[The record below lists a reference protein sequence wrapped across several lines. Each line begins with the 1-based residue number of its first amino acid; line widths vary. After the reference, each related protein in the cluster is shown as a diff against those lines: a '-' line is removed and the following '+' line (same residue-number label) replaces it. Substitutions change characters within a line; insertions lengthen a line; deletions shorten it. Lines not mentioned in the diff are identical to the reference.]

1 MCCAGARRA
10 MKSNMARK
18 RTLLICDDDGT
29 FCLEVARV
37 LTDAGWEV
45 IAEVG
50 VATAAIAVAR
60 SVHPEVVL
68 LDANLPGLPGVEAI
82 PAIVEA
88 GAAVVICSALGPGD
102 GSALR
107 AGASAVVD
115 KADVAAL
122 PEVLASIFQ
131 PA

>member
-1 MCCAGARRA
+1 MLRRLPSGDED
-10 MKSNMARK
+10 SNMALK
-18 RTLLICDDDGT
+18 HTALICDDDDT
-29 FCLEVARV
+29 FCLEVARL
-37 LTDAGWEV
+37 LTDTGWEV

-60 SVHPEVVL
+60 SVHPELVI

-82 PAIVEA
+82 PAILAA
-88 GAAVVICSALGPGD
+88 GAAVVVCSAHGPGD

-115 KADVAAL
+115 KADMATL
-122 PEVLASIFQ
+122 PGLLASIFQ

>member
-1 MCCAGARRA
+1 
-10 MKSNMARK
+10 MAFK
-18 RTLLICDDDGT
+18 HTVLICDDDDT
-29 FCLEVARV
+29 FCLEVARL

-50 VATAAIAVAR
+50 VAAAAVAVAR
-60 SVHPEVVL
+60 SVHPEVVI
-68 LDANLPGLPGVEAI
+68 LDANLPGLPGVESI
-82 PAIVEA
+82 PAILDA
-88 GAAVVICSALGPGD
+88 GAAVVVCSAFGPGD

-115 KADVAAL
+115 KTDRVAL
-122 PEVLASIFQ
+122 PDVLASIFQ

>member
-1 MCCAGARRA
+1 

-18 RTLLICDDDGT
+18 HTVLICDDDDA
-29 FCLEVARV
+29 FCLEVAHL

-50 VATAAIAVAR
+50 VTTAAIAVAQ
-60 SVHPEVVL
+60 SVHPEVVI

-82 PAIVEA
+82 PAILEA
-88 GAAVVICSALGPGD
+88 GAAVVVCSAFGPGD

-115 KADVAAL
+115 KAERVAL
-122 PEVLASIFQ
+122 PDVLASIFQ